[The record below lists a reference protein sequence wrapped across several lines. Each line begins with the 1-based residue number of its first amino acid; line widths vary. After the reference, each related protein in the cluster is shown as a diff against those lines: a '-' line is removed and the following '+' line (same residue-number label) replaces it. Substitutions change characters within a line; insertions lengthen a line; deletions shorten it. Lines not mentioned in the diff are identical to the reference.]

1 MNEIDSEVFIINR
14 ISSMIDE
21 VLGEEITIDDVKNIA
36 KKSMNHI
43 IDYVQ
48 LITRTDNDLDLDR
61 FYYPDVAYWVIIDI
75 KAKYVIK
82 FNPDKLNYDKQIE
95 WDKVSSLCTS
105 IVKMI
110 NDHFNLDHIEFA
122 NKLKFES
129 FSETFVKQ
137 AIVELSNC
145 CSNDVKYILEV
156 LKYDE
161 V

>member
-48 LITRTDNDLDLDR
+48 LITRTDNDPDLAR
-61 FYYPDVAYWVIIDI
+61 FYYPDVAYWAIIDI
-75 KAKYVIK
+75 KAKYAIK
-82 FNPDKLNYDKQIE
+82 FNDKQME
-95 WDKVSSLCTS
+95 WYRVSSLCTS
-105 IVKMI
+105 IIKMI
-110 NDHFNLDHIEFA
+110 NDHFNLDHIKFA
-122 NKLKFES
+122 NKLGSES
-129 FSETFVKQ
+129 FSETFVKP
-137 AIVELSNC
+137 AIAELSNYS
-145 CSNDVKYILEV
+145 SNDVKYILEV

>member
-1 MNEIDSEVFIINR
+1 MNEIDSQVFIINR

-21 VLGEEITIDDVKNIA
+21 VFGEEITIDDVKNIV
-36 KKSMNHI
+36 KKAMNHI

-82 FNPDKLNYDKQIE
+82 FNPDKLDYDKQME

-122 NKLKFES
+122 NKLGFKS
-129 FSETFVKQ
+129 FSETFVKP
-137 AIVELSNC
+137 AIVELSNYS
-145 CSNDVKYILEV
+145 SNDVKYILEV

>member
-1 MNEIDSEVFIINR
+1 MNEIESQVFIINR
-14 ISSMIDE
+14 IGSMIDE
-21 VLGEEITIDDVKNIA
+21 VFGEEITIDDVKNIV
-36 KKSMNHI
+36 KKAMNHI

-48 LITRTDNDLDLDR
+48 LITRTDNDLDLER

-82 FNPDKLNYDKQIE
+82 SNPDTLDYDKQME
-95 WDKVSSLCTS
+95 WDKVSSLCRS

-122 NKLKFES
+122 NKLGFKS

-145 CSNDVKYILEV
+145 CSNDVKYILEI

>member
-1 MNEIDSEVFIINR
+1 MNEIDSEVLIINR
-14 ISSMIDE
+14 ISSILDE

-75 KAKYVIK
+75 KAKYAIK
-82 FNPDKLNYDKQIE
+82 FNDKQME
-95 WDKVSSLCTS
+95 WYRVSSLCTS
-105 IVKMI
+105 IIKMI

>member
-1 MNEIDSEVFIINR
+1 MNEIDSTVFIVNR

-21 VLGEEITIDDVKNIA
+21 VFGEEITIDDVKNIA
-36 KKSMNHI
+36 KKSMSHI

-48 LITRTDNDLDLDR
+48 LITRPDNELDLER

-75 KAKYVIK
+75 KAKYTIK
-82 FNPDKLNYDKQIE
+82 FNPDKLDYDKQME
-95 WDKVSSLCTS
+95 WIKVSSLCTS
-105 IVKMI
+105 IAKMI

-122 NKLKFES
+122 NKLGFES
-129 FSETFVKQ
+129 FSETFVKP
-137 AIVELSNC
+137 AIAELSNYS
-145 CSNDVKYILEV
+145 SNDVKYILEV

>member
-1 MNEIDSEVFIINR
+1 MNEIDSEVLIINR

-48 LITRTDNDLDLDR
+48 LITRTYNDPNLDR

-75 KAKYVIK
+75 KAKYAIK
-82 FNPDKLNYDKQIE
+82 FNPDKLDHDKQME

-105 IVKMI
+105 IVEMI
-110 NDHFNLDHIEFA
+110 NGYFNLDHIEFA
-122 NKLKFES
+122 NKLGSES

-137 AIVELSNC
+137 AIGELVNC

>member
-1 MNEIDSEVFIINR
+1 MNEIESQVFIINR

-21 VLGEEITIDDVKNIA
+21 VFGEEITIDDVKNIV
-36 KKSMNHI
+36 KKAMNHI
-43 IDYVQ
+43 IDYIQ

-75 KAKYVIK
+75 KVKYAIK
-82 FNPDKLNYDKQIE
+82 FNDKQME

-105 IVKMI
+105 IVEMI
-110 NDHFNLDHIEFA
+110 NYHFNLDHREFA
-122 NKLKFES
+122 NKLGFES
-129 FSETFVKQ
+129 FSETFVKP
-137 AIVELSNC
+137 AIVELSSC
-145 CSNDVKYILEV
+145 CANDVKYILEV

>member
-1 MNEIDSEVFIINR
+1 MNEIDSQVFIINR

-21 VLGEEITIDDVKNIA
+21 VFGEEITIDDVKNIV

-43 IDYVQ
+43 IDYIQ
-48 LITRTDNDLDLDR
+48 LISRPDNELDLDR

-75 KAKYVIK
+75 KAKYAIK
-82 FNPDKLNYDKQIE
+82 FNDKQME
-95 WDKVSSLCTS
+95 WYKVSSLCTS
-105 IVKMI
+105 IIKMI
-110 NDHFNLDHIEFA
+110 NDHFNLDHRKFA
-122 NKLKFES
+122 DKLRFES
-129 FSETFVKQ
+129 FSETFVKP

-145 CSNDVKYILEV
+145 GSNDVKYILEV

>member
-1 MNEIDSEVFIINR
+1 MNEIDSQVFIINR

-21 VLGEEITIDDVKNIA
+21 VFGEEITIDDVKNIVKRA
-36 KKSMNHI
+36 MNHI

-48 LITRTDNDLDLDR
+48 LITRPDNELDLDR
-61 FYYPDVAYWVIIDI
+61 FYYPDVVYWVIIDI
-75 KAKYVIK
+75 KAKYAIK
-82 FNPDKLNYDKQIE
+82 FNDKQME

-105 IVKMI
+105 IIKMI
-110 NDHFNLDHIEFA
+110 NDYFNLDHRKFA
-122 NKLKFES
+122 NKLRFES

-137 AIVELSNC
+137 AIVELSNYS
-145 CSNDVKYILEV
+145 SNDVKYILEV

>member
-1 MNEIDSEVFIINR
+1 MNEIDSTVFIIDR

-21 VLGEEITIDDVKNIA
+21 VFGEEITIDDVKNIA
-36 KKSMNHI
+36 KKSMSHI

-48 LITRTDNDLDLDR
+48 LITRTGNDPDLDR

-75 KAKYVIK
+75 KAKYVITS
-82 FNPDKLNYDKQIE
+82 NLSKLDYDKQME
-95 WDKVSSLCTS
+95 WNRVSSLCTS

-110 NDHFNLDHIEFA
+110 NDHFNLNHREFA
-122 NKLKFES
+122 NKLGFES
-129 FSETFVKQ
+129 FSETFVKP

-145 CSNDVKYILEV
+145 CSNDVKFILEV

>member
-1 MNEIDSEVFIINR
+1 MNEIESQVFIINR

-21 VLGEEITIDDVKNIA
+21 VFGEEITIDDVKNIV
-36 KKSMNHI
+36 KKAMNHI

-75 KAKYVIK
+75 KVRYAIK
-82 FNPDKLNYDKQIE
+82 FNDQQME

-105 IVKMI
+105 IIKMI
-110 NDHFNLDHIEFA
+110 NYHFNLDYRKFA
-122 NKLKFES
+122 NKLGFES
-129 FSETFVKQ
+129 FSETFVKP
-137 AIVELSNC
+137 AIAELSNY
-145 CSNDVKYILEV
+145 CSNDVKYSLEV

>member
-82 FNPDKLNYDKQIE
+82 FNPDKLDYDKQME

>member
-1 MNEIDSEVFIINR
+1 MNEIESQVFIINR

-21 VLGEEITIDDVKNIA
+21 VFGEEITIDDVKNIV
-36 KKSMNHI
+36 KKAMSHI

-75 KAKYVIK
+75 KVKYAIK
-82 FNPDKLNYDKQIE
+82 FNDKQME

-110 NDHFNLDHIEFA
+110 NYHFNLDHIKFA
-122 NKLKFES
+122 NKLGFES

>member
-21 VLGEEITIDDVKNIA
+21 VLGEEITIDEVKNIT
-36 KKSMNHI
+36 KKSMSHI

>member
-14 ISSMIDE
+14 ISSIIDE
-21 VLGEEITIDDVKNIA
+21 VLGEEITIDDVKNIV

-48 LITRTDNDLDLDR
+48 LITRPDNELDLDR

-75 KAKYVIK
+75 KAKYAIK
-82 FNPDKLNYDKQIE
+82 FNPDKLDHDKQME

-105 IVKMI
+105 IVEMI
-110 NDHFNLDHIEFA
+110 NGYFNLYHIDFA
-122 NKLKFES
+122 NKLRSES
-129 FSETFVKQ
+129 FSETFVKP
-137 AIVELSNC
+137 AIAELSNYY
-145 CSNDVKYILEV
+145 SNDAKYILEV

>member
-1 MNEIDSEVFIINR
+1 MKLILEVFIINR

-21 VLGEEITIDDVKNIA
+21 VFGEEITIDDVKNIV
-36 KKSMNHI
+36 KKAMNHI

-82 FNPDKLNYDKQIE
+82 FNPDKLDYDKQME

-122 NKLKFES
+122 NKLGFKS
-129 FSETFVKQ
+129 FSETFVKP
-137 AIVELSNC
+137 AIVELSNYS
-145 CSNDVKYILEV
+145 SNDVKYILEV